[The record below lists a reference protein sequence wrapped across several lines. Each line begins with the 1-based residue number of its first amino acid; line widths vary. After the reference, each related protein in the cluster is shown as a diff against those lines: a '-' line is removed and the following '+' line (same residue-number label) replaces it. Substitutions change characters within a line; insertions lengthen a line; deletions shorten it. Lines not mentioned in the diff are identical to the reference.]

1 MPKTTKKAGEE
12 PENKQLMKVM
22 QLRPPKMK
30 DRPVNRSRTVINC
43 REHFGFLPELLFI
56 DKVFGKHDTYI
67 ISAVVPKEMADKYE
81 VNEPKPEEPTKSKK
95 GKLKE
100 RNVIL

>member
-1 MPKTTKKAGEE
+1 MPKTTKSAGKEQE
-12 PENKQLMKVM
+12 PDNKQLMKVM

-30 DRPVNRSRTVINC
+30 DRPVNRSRVVINC

-67 ISAVVPKEMADKYE
+67 ISAVVPKEMEEKFE
-81 VNEPKPEEPTKSKK
+81 EGEPMAEKPTKKK
-95 GKLKE
+95 GKKKSE
-100 RNVIL
+100 DK